1 MTRVLLVGSGAREH
15 ALACALVKTG
25 QVKLYAAMSS
35 KNPGIMKLAENAS
48 VMEIT
53 DPYAVANYAKLVRV
67 ELAVVGPE
75 ASLVNA
81 VVDKLSELGVR
92 CVGPVRKLASL
103 EGDKVFCRKLLDK
116 YQIPGNPIFRVFT
129 DVNSAE
135 DFLKN
140 AGPVAIKPTGL
151 TGGKGVKLSGVDLPT
166 KESELAYVRDVFRTK
181 IGGGNEVL
189 VEERLDGEEYSLQ
202 AFVDGRGVYAMPL
215 VQDHKRAYENDSGP
229 NTGGMGSYSDRDH
242 LLPFMYEADLEI
254 STRIMNDV
262 VNALKVETGEEYKGV
277 LYGQF
282 MIAKGF
288 EEDKPSP
295 KLIEFNCRFGDPEA
309 LNVLSLLSEEVDFLE
324 VCERIAAGTLK
335 TKYLPYL
342 PKASVCK
349 YLVPKGYPHDERI
362 GQPIFVDEEALLRL
376 GAGYFYA
383 SVNLRGGNV
392 LTTASRTVAVTGI
405 ADTIDVAERIAEKA
419 TAQVKGPLRHRA
431 DIGTTSLIRKRIEHM
446 KSIRSGEKLTTSP
459 ISVGM
464 A

>member
-15 ALACALVKTG
+15 ALARALVKMG

-48 VMEIT
+48 VVEIT
-53 DPYAVANYAKLVRV
+53 DPYAISNYAKRTEV

-75 ASLVNA
+75 APLVSA

-103 EGDKVFCRKLLDK
+103 EGDKVFCRELLGK

-129 DVNSAE
+129 DANSAE
-135 DFLKN
+135 DFLKI

-166 KESELAYVRDVFRTK
+166 KDSELAYVKDVFRNK

-202 AFVDGRGVYAMPL
+202 AFVDGRGVYVMPL

-242 LLPFMYEADLEI
+242 LLPFVSESDLEI
-254 STRIMNDV
+254 STRIMRDV
-262 VNALKVETGEEYKGV
+262 VNALRVETGEEYKGV

-288 EEDKPSP
+288 DEENPSP

-309 LNVLSLLSEEVDFLE
+309 LNVLSLFTEEVDLLE
-324 VCERIAAGTLK
+324 ICERIAAGTLG
-335 TKYLPYL
+335 TKYLSFL

-349 YLVPKGYPHDERI
+349 YLVPEGYPQDERT
-362 GQPIFVDEEALLRL
+362 GEPIFVDEEALLRL

-383 SVNLRGGNV
+383 SVNLRGGNI
-392 LTTASRTVAVTGI
+392 LTTASRAVAVTGI
-405 ADTIDVAERIAEKA
+405 ADTIDVAERVAEKA

-431 DIGTTSLIRKRIEHM
+431 DIGTAALIQKRIEHM
-446 KSIRSGEKLTTSP
+446 KSIRSDAKLTTT
-459 ISVGM
+459 ISAGFT
-464 A
+464 